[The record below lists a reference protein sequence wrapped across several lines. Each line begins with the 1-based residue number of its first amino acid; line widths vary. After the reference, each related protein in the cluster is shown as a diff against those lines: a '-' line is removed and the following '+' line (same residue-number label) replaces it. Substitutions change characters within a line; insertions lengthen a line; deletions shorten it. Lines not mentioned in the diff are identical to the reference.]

1 MASLTITIFPEI
13 RYDIGRWKQNIDPE
27 AKETKNRKK
36 GGNLMKKAMAMML
49 TAAMVV
55 SLTACGGKDTGGGNA
70 ASTSGTTGTSGTN
83 STTGTDSKEKQDT
96 GNQSVELEV
105 VTTFAGNDGN
115 AQNYKNFYKE
125 WEASTGNK
133 VIDMSATSDDT
144 FKTRVV
150 TDFETG
156 SEPDVLFFFN
166 GADANSFIE
175 AGKVMSI
182 EEIRAEYP
190 DYASNMNDELIPA
203 SLVDNKAY
211 AVPVNGI
218 WEAMF
223 VNTKVLDAAGVAMPG
238 ADYTWEQF
246 EADCQKIK
254 DAGYAPIAA
263 ALGNIPHYWWEFA
276 IFNHTTP
283 ENHLTIPDNAT
294 DEIGQGWVAGM
305 EDIKA
310 LYEAGYFPDNTL
322 SATDDETFAMF
333 TEGKAAFLLD
343 GSWKVNGIVS
353 ACQSDPDDIT
363 TLDAEKLANFDVTYV
378 PAKDSRKASDL
389 IGGLSSGYY
398 ITRKAWDDPA
408 KREAAVDFVSF
419 MTSDEV
425 VPVFAQHAA
434 SALKN
439 APEVDKDSFNELQ
452 RKSMEMMAGCT
463 SITGVVQD
471 LFQGESRVPT
481 FDGMPEI
488 VTGQV
493 SAADAVQEGL
503 DIYHGRN

>member
-1 MASLTITIFPEI
+1 M
-13 RYDIGRWKQNIDPE
+13 K
-27 AKETKNRKK
+27 
-36 GGNLMKKAMAMML
+36 MKKVIATVL
-49 TAAMVV
+49 SCAMVF
-55 SLTACGGKDTGGGNA
+55 SLAACGSGDGGSTGSTGSAATTATETAETQKADTG
-70 ASTSGTTGTSGTN
+70 
-83 STTGTDSKEKQDT
+83 DEKQPEEAPA
-96 GNQSVELEV
+96 GGVELEV
-105 VTTFAGNDGN
+105 ITTFAGNDGN
-115 AQNYKNFYKE
+115 AQNYKKFYQQ
-125 WEASTGNK
+125 WEAETGNK
-133 VIDMSATSDDT
+133 VVDMSATSDDT
-144 FKTRVV
+144 FKVRIV

-156 SEPDVLFFFN
+156 SEPDVLFFFI

-175 AGKVMSI
+175 AGKVVSI
-182 EEIRAEYP
+182 EDIRAEYP
-190 DYASNMNDELIPA
+190 DYASNMSDGRIPA

-223 VNTKVLDAAGVAMPG
+223 VNMEVLDAAGVAKPG

-254 DAGYAPIAA
+254 DAGYTPIAA
-263 ALGNIPHYWWEFA
+263 ALGDIPHYWWEFA

-283 ENHLTIPDNAT
+283 ENHLTIPESAS
-294 DEIGQGWVAGM
+294 DEIGQGWVAAM

-322 SATDDETFAMF
+322 SAKDDETFAMF
-333 TEGKAAFLLD
+333 VDGKAAFLID

-353 ACQSDPDDIT
+353 ACQSDPDDAS
-363 TLDAEKLANFDVTYV
+363 TLDAEKLSKFDVTYV
-378 PAKDSRKASDL
+378 PAKDSRKTTDL
-389 IGGLSSGYY
+389 LGGLTMGYY
-398 ITRKAWDDPA
+398 ITKKAWDDPA
-408 KREAAVDFVSF
+408 KRQAAVDFVSF
-419 MTSDEV
+419 MTSDDV

-439 APEVDKDSFNELQ
+439 APEVDESVFNELQ
-452 RKSMEMMAGCT
+452 IKSLEMMAGCT

-488 VTGQV
+488 VTGKV
-493 SAADAVQEGL
+493 SAVDAVQEGL
-503 DIYHGRN
+503 DIYYSTN